1 MKNKFVSLALAFCL
15 LFSLAAAAGA
25 QNKIIRKTIKKV
37 ITPQITPLQAP
48 TTSASAEVAPEIP
61 PPPEPIAVIKKPEES
76 KGLFGWGLNTAANAK
91 LLYGSILLGLRGDI
105 IFSDPLKLGE
115 KIGLAEDAVEY
126 RVGLGMAM
134 SDRLKTIPLFADAI
148 VYLKEGSLFGMDPYL
163 GAGLIYN
170 LYGTGRVSGGMG
182 GQMYLGI
189 LADLGFES
197 RAGISVGYATY
208 KISDALSDSGIF
220 VTLSQPIKL

>member
-1 MKNKFVSLALAFCL
+1 M
-15 LFSLAAAAGA
+15 
-25 QNKIIRKTIKKV
+25 
-37 ITPQITPLQAP
+37 ITPQISPVAAP
-48 TTSASAEVAPEIP
+48 TAAISPEAAPETPP
-61 PPPEPIAVIKKPEES
+61 PPPEPIAEIKKPEEP
-76 KGLFGWGLNTAANAK
+76 GLFGWGTNTAASGK
-91 LLYGSILLGLRGDI
+91 LLYGSILLGLRGDV

-126 RVGLGMAM
+126 RVGLGLAV
-134 SDRLKTIPLFADAI
+134 SDKLKTIPLFADAI

-170 LYGTGRVSGGMG
+170 LYGTGRVSGGLG
-182 GQMYLGI
+182 GQLYLGI

-208 KISDALSDSGIF
+208 KVSDSLSDSGIF